1 MQEYITKEKYD
12 SLKTELEL
20 LVSQKRKEVAEKLEY
35 AKSLGDLSEN
45 AEYHEAR
52 DEQAMIEDRIK
63 KIESILKSATIVNGT
78 HSTEVV
84 SIGSSVTINK
94 EGEKTEKEYILVGAE
109 ESDISI
115 GKISIKSPLGEA
127 LVGKKKGDKFTFN
140 TPSGPTT
147 YKIISIK

>member
-94 EGEKTEKEYILVGAE
+94 EGEKTEKEYTLVGAE